1 MVREL
6 MKWLQPWPFKPPT
19 HLDKSYVSTLHVSV
33 EKSIFAY
40 KKLEV
45 MFPRLPKHLLGFHMI
60 P

>member
-1 MVREL
+1 